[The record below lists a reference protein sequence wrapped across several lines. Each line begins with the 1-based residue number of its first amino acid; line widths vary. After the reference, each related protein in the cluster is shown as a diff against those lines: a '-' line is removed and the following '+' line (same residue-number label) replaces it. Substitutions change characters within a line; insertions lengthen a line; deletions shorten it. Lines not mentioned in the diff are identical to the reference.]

1 MMIEKIAASL
11 NNDNFFSKNH
21 ILTKSFADSQFTK
34 PIKLVLNQKS
44 QNTIIFHITNK
55 TYF

>member
-1 MMIEKIAASL
+1 MMIEKIATSL
-11 NNDNFFSKNH
+11 NNDNLFSNNH
-21 ILTKSFADSQFTK
+21 ILTKSLADSQFTK

-44 QNTIIFHITNK
+44 KNTIIFHNTNK

>member
-1 MMIEKIAASL
+1 MMIEKIATSL
-11 NNDNFFSKNH
+11 KNDNFLSNNH

-34 PIKLVLNQKS
+34 LIQLVLNQKC
-44 QNTIIFHITNK
+44 QKTIIFHNTNK

>member
-1 MMIEKIAASL
+1 MMIEKIATSL
-11 NNDNFFSKNH
+11 NNDNFFSNNH

-34 PIKLVLNQKS
+34 PVQLNLNQKS
-44 QNTIIFHITNK
+44 QKTIIFHNTNK